1 MSLLAELFA
10 PTIPGRVQAVAV
22 ASSVVLLGAVIHF
35 IRRGQLKAG
44 YSIIWFVIGLAL
56 VVLSLATRLLDSFA
70 RLVGINYS
78 PAALVLVL
86 GGGLFILALHYS
98 VMVTKHDRRIREL
111 AQEHAL
117 LKAQL
122 RLEKQSPV
130 TGVSVAASEPL
141 PLKEKVQ

>member
-1 MSLLAELFA
+1 MSLLAELFT

-22 ASSVVLLGAVIHF
+22 ASSVVLLGAVVHF

-44 YSIIWFVIGLAL
+44 YSIIWFAIGLAL
-56 VVLSLATRLLDSFA
+56 VVLSLATRLLDAFA
-70 RLVGINYS
+70 LLVGIHYS

-86 GGGLFILALHYS
+86 GGGLFVLALHYS

-122 RLEKQSPV
+122 RIDQKIPT
-130 TGVSVAASEPL
+130 TGVSVTQSSAMPV
-141 PLKEKVQ
+141 KEKVL